1 VPSRDD
7 TRKELRLL
15 QWRADNKIRA
25 VFEELA
31 PEVADLV
38 VSHAEK
44 GADGVA
50 VTTPAGHARIM
61 QDLSPLLDAHRR
73 VYRGAVNDMMERLPQ
88 DLRDVIR
95 KANP

>member
-1 VPSRDD
+1 
-7 TRKELRLL
+7 
-15 QWRADNKIRA
+15 
-25 VFEELA
+25 
-31 PEVADLV
+31 
-38 VSHAEK
+38 
-44 GADGVA
+44 VA

-61 QDLSPLLDAHRR
+61 QDLSPLLSPIYGKGPKDSGSLVASIITEQTLDAHRR